1 MRHTGLG
8 VLIGAGLVLLT
19 LAVLGLRS
27 EAVAQARPGYDA
39 GGELITFTSS
49 AAENRQQLTVID
61 PRTRTMCIYHVD
73 PATGVVALKSVRN
86 IQWDLMMD
94 EFNGVSPLPREIRSM
109 LQNH

>member
-1 MRHTGLG
+1 
-8 VLIGAGLVLLT
+8 
-19 LAVLGLRS
+19 
-27 EAVAQARPGYDA
+27 
-39 GGELITFTSS
+39 
-49 AAENRQQLTVID
+49 
-61 PRTRTMCIYHVD
+61 MCIYHVD